1 MKNKILFNYE
11 TINNFSRLSGDYNP
25 LHSRHSNL
33 EYPVIHGMLIVLK
46 AIENIDKK
54 SNAIASIRV
63 SFESFLYLNQIITF
77 KYSYKNEKFLEIEG
91 YYKKIKIV
99 KIYIKFS
106 EKKLLSKKI
115 VF

>member
-11 TINNFSRLSGDYNP
+11 TITIFQDYWDYNP

-54 SNAIASIRV
+54 SNAIASIRAV
-63 SFESFLYLNQIITF
+63 LKVFIFKSDLTF
-77 KYSYKNEKFLEIEG
+77 KYSYKNE
-91 YYKKIKIV
+91 
-99 KIYIKFS
+99 S
-106 EKKLLSKKI
+106 SSK
-115 VF
+115 